1 MGRKGKE
8 TKEQTS
14 RLESLRDDCRRHPS
28 APIPLW
34 RFEGEKFEIGGEGAE
49 RKRALSAIDRLGAI
63 LAQSSPSRP
72 ADLRVDRALAVEAVL
87 KAIPFRADVAIE
99 SHLEG
104 QASGETSALC
114 RQRVP
119 DVLASVAELCDAML
133 RGVKPRQEEGG
144 KRRLRREEFVAT
156 ALLAL
161 HRLRNSLKRE
171 PTSREIAEEMG
182 VHPSAISRRLK
193 NDAMWQ
199 KAIVTAEREPRAVD
213 RSGMGVGLAE
223 DDRNDNAI
231 PKDFFDSQT
240 STPRRV
246 RAKPPKG

>member
-8 TKEQTS
+8 TQEQTS

-49 RKRALSAIDRLGAI
+49 RKRALSALDRLGAI
-63 LAQSSPSRP
+63 LAESTPGRP
-72 ADLRVDRALAVEAVL
+72 AELRRDRALAVEAVL
-87 KAIPFRADVAIE
+87 KGIPFRADIAIA

-104 QASGETSALC
+104 QATDKTSALC

-119 DVLASVAELCDAML
+119 DVLASVAELCDAKI
-133 RGVKPRQEEGG
+133 RGVKPRQGEGG
-144 KRRLRREEFVAT
+144 KRRLPREEFVA
-156 ALLAL
+156 AAMLAL
-161 HRLRNSLKRE
+161 QRLRNSLRRE
-171 PTSREIAEEMG
+171 PTSKEIAEVMG

-193 NDAMWQ
+193 DDATWQ
-199 KAIVTAEREPRAVD
+199 RAICAAGREPRAVD

-223 DDRNDNAI
+223 GDRNDNAI
-231 PKDFFDSQT
+231 PREFFDSQT

-246 RAKPPKG
+246 RAKPPRD

>member
-49 RKRALSAIDRLGAI
+49 RKRALSALDRLGAI

-104 QASGETSALC
+104 QASGETSAVC

-133 RGVKPRQEEGG
+133 RGKPRR
-144 KRRLRREEFVAT
+144 KRHNPGSVWHDAVKTLQLAREAGEDPSDA
-156 ALLAL
+156 
-161 HRLRNSLKRE
+161 K
-171 PTSREIAEEMG
+171 IA
-182 VHPSAISRRLK
+182 
-193 NDAMWQ
+193 
-199 KAIVTAEREPRAVD
+199 KAIGVSPATFSRHVGSKDAWMDERAGRTATRRRQGNRDPD
-213 RSGMGVGLAE
+213 SWS
-223 DDRNDNAI
+223 DDAR
-231 PKDFFDSQT
+231 
-240 STPRRV
+240 
-246 RAKPPKG
+246 